1 MRKPFGASLVFAL
14 LATAFLPEPMTGQ
27 QPVTLKERATLKG
40 HTFDVSTLAFSP
52 DGKLLASTSPGAM
65 DRMIKLWDPATGEEK
80 ASFQIEARNSASCVA
95 FSPDSK
101 TLAAGCGDGTVRLWD
116 VRAGKQTSTLKG
128 HTKSVR
134 RVAFSP
140 DGKTLASASS
150 DGTVKLWD
158 AGTAKEL
165 ATLKGHTGRNMAF
178 VHDVCFSPDSKTVA

>member
-27 QPVTLKERATLKG
+27 QRATLKG

-52 DGKLLASTSPGAM
+52 DGKLLASTSPWAM

-101 TLAAGCGDGTVRLWD
+101 TLAG
-116 VRAGKQTSTLKG
+116 
-128 HTKSVR
+128 
-134 RVAFSP
+134 
-140 DGKTLASASS
+140 ASS
-150 DGTVKLWD
+150 HRTVKLWD
-158 AGTAKEL
+158 AGPAKEL